1 MVRFFPCPY
10 HGESALAVWFHL
22 AVPAEKS
29 LLKVFTPADRLVAQW
44 SLGPL
49 PGGES
54 QTALTP
60 EGIPAFANGLYYIVL
75 EVPEGRVYGK
85 WAILR

>member
-1 MVRFFPCPY
+1 MFFPCPY
-10 HGESALAVWFHL
+10 HGESDVKVWMHL
-22 AVPAEKS
+22 AIPAEKS

-49 PGGES
+49 REGES
-54 QTALTP
+54 QMTLSS
-60 EGIPAFANGLYYIVL
+60 ENIPSFANGLYYIVL